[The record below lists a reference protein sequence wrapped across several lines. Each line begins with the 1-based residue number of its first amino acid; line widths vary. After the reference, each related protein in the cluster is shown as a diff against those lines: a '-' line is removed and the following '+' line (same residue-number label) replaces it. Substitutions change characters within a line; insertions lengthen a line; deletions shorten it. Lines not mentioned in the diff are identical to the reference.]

1 MSTIGK
7 YSIGDMCMLTYP
19 CQHYV
24 TNSETNETTLMSGD
38 NIYEMLTKEGLSDEH
53 FDVYAEYIRK
63 RDHPTDEELAEKE
76 KQRKRKEL
84 IRKKRRELIKQNE
97 ENRQLGIKS
106 GASSRLARL
115 KAKHTQ
121 Q

>member
-63 RDHPTDEELAEKE
+63 RDHQQMKNLLK
-76 KQRKRKEL
+76 KRNSENAKSSLE
-84 IRKKRRELIKQNE
+84 RKRRELIKQNE
-97 ENRQLGIKS
+97 K
-106 GASSRLARL
+106 
-115 KAKHTQ
+115 
-121 Q
+121 